1 MRFGGTKS
9 NICYSV
15 GLAMAT
21 SVALVPALPATA
33 ATVGE
38 ILACYACNFNDPP
51 GATGNTAIDNA
62 LTNNPSVAADGILF
76 AFVNTSSTSIVGGTF
91 SVSGVGTVTDSFALP
106 TIAANSTYIL
116 LPGLSNDGGVHLSG
130 GLFANV
136 GFTQDTSDGQG
147 NVNDSSAFS
156 FTGLSSLLAVTSG
169 VFHPGDAALILPW
182 RDNPNAST
190 SFIGQGPDGD
200 GCNNCYFG
208 QIATLSTPDVT
219 ATPLPAALPLFA
231 SGLAGLGWISR
242 RRKRRA
248 A

>member
-1 MRFGGTKS
+1 MSFGGTKF
-9 NICYSV
+9 NICYAV

-21 SVALVPALPATA
+21 SFALVPALPATA

-38 ILACYACNFNDPP
+38 ILACYACNFNENPP
-51 GATGNTAIDNA
+51 GFTGNAAIDAA
-62 LTNNPSVAADGILF
+62 LQANPGVAADGILF
-76 AFVNTSSTSIVGGTF
+76 AFVNTSSTSITGGTF
-91 SVSGVGTVTDSFALP
+91 SVSGPVADSFALP

-130 GLFANV
+130 GLFEHV

-156 FTGLSSLLAVTSG
+156 FIGLSSPSAVTSG
-169 VFHPGDAALILPW
+169 VFHPGDPALILPW
-182 RDNPNAST
+182 RDNPNAFT
-190 SFIGQGPDGD
+190 SFIGQGPNGD
-200 GCNNCYFG
+200 GCTNCYFG

-231 SGLAGLGWISR
+231 SGLAGLGWIGR
-242 RRKRRA
+242 RRKKRTA
-248 A
+248 